1 MLVALAV
8 PVSAKSSN
16 FSIESKGL
24 DVKAELAALGID
36 INELD
41 LGATYKQENERLI
54 AIVLAIALGPFGGH
68 RLYLGTLPQVPVVY
82 TLTLGGGFGIL
93 PLIDIF
99 HLLFTKD
106 LAPYRYNG
114 NVFMWRPDNST
125 PQ

>member
-1 MLVALAV
+1 MLVALTLS
-8 PVSAKSSN
+8 VSANSSN

-24 DVKAELAALGID
+24 NVEVELTALGID
-36 INELD
+36 INELEF
-41 LGATYKQENERLI
+41 GATYRQENERLI

-68 RLYLGTLPQVPVVY
+68 RLYLGTQPHVPVVY

-106 LAPYRYNG
+106 VAPYRYNG
-114 NVFMWRPDNST
+114 NVFMWRPDTST